1 MIAVTGAAGFIGSN
15 LAARLSADGNDLLL
29 TDYPLTAS
37 KLVNWLGLKRFHFV
51 EHLEFLK
58 ALEDNHLSPDAVFH
72 LGACSSTTETDWK
85 YLQRNNIEYS
95 QQIWNWCAQ
104 NKKPFIYASSAAT
117 YGDGSVGYDDRTPP
131 ERLQPLNLYG
141 RSKNEFDA
149 WVLKQISDG
158 KKSPPR
164 WAGLKFFNVYGPRES
179 HKGSMASVVWKA
191 YRQIET
197 VGEVS
202 LFRSNDP
209 TIRDGEQ
216 KRDFVFVEDCID
228 HMLWLLQFPNAEGLY
243 NSGTGHARTFLDLVR
258 AVFAALNK
266 EPRIRFID
274 MPENLSAQYQNFTEA
289 VMTKL
294 QTAGYRKKA
303 TSLEDGVAKYISSL
317 QTNNSESFKGNS

>member
-1 MIAVTGAAGFIGSN
+1 
-15 LAARLSADGNDLLL
+15 

-37 KLVNWLGLKRFHFV
+37 KLVNWLGLKHFHFL

-58 ALEDNHLSPDAVFH
+58 ALEEDRLSPDAIFH

-95 QQIWNWCAQ
+95 QHLWNWCARK
-104 NKKPFIYASSAAT
+104 KKPFIYASSAAT
-117 YGDGSVGYDDRTPP
+117 YGNGSSGYDDRTPP

-141 RSKNEFDA
+141 RSKNEFDQ
-149 WVLKQISDG
+149 WVLKHIFDG
-158 KKSPPR
+158 KQSPPR

-179 HKGSMASVVWKA
+179 HKGAMASVVWKA

-209 TIRDGEQ
+209 AIRDGEQ

-228 HMLWLLQFPNAEGLY
+228 HMLWLLQFPHVAGVY
-243 NSGTGHARTFLDLVR
+243 NSGTGEARTFLDLVR
-258 AVFAALNK
+258 AVFTALNK
-266 EPRIRFID
+266 KPRIRFVD
-274 MPENLSAQYQNFTEA
+274 MPAGLSAQYQNFTEA

-294 QTAGYRKKA
+294 RTAGYNKKA
-303 TSLEDGVAKYISSL
+303 TSLEEGVAKYISSL
-317 QTNNSESFKGNS
+317 QMNSSESFKGNS